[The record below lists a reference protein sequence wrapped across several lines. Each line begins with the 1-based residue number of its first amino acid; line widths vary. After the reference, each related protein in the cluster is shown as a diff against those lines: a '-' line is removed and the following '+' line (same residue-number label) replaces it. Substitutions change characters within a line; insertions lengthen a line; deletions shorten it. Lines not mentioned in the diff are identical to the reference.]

1 MRVISNITSLLECEE
16 FEGCTFENIIAK
28 EHDLKYKYFTSSIFT
43 NCDFSKCDI
52 TGGVFRNCIFT
63 NCNLSLVNFSK
74 ADINTTEFSYCK
86 LIGIDWS
93 AIKQRKR
100 YSKRKDKF
108 SILFDQCILNYSIF
122 IGMDL
127 YQSSFSNCIL
137 KEVCF
142 EDTDLECSK
151 FTNSDLTDSTFK
163 NSILRKADL
172 STAKNY
178 NINANLNDIKQAKF
192 SFPEAISLIYSL
204 EIEILEQDAK

>member
-1 MRVISNITSLLECEE
+1 
-16 FEGCTFENIIAK
+16 
-28 EHDLKYKYFTSSIFT
+28 
-43 NCDFSKCDI
+43 
-52 TGGVFRNCIFT
+52 
-63 NCNLSLVNFSK
+63 
-74 ADINTTEFSYCK
+74 
-86 LIGIDWS
+86 
-93 AIKQRKR
+93 
-100 YSKRKDKF
+100 
-108 SILFDQCILNYSIF
+108 
-122 IGMDL
+122 MDL